1 MEVIVDELQKN
12 GIRIDMTLLNI
23 HVNRILEMYKAIYD
37 EATSRLKAVDQLVD
51 VFHEN
56 CFNTVARVMAYLTLI
71 RCMNLPKEED
81 VRKAVRLVVPSKEYR
96 KSGWNNEF
104 KESANCT
111 RDFYTYALF
120 QYWVYTHGH
129 YIIDGKF
136 KNSSLS
142 RWKSYRTSCR
152 KMVLMSI

>member
-23 HVNRILEMYKAIYD
+23 HVNRILCVYKAMYD
-37 EATSRLKAVDQLVD
+37 EATSRLKADQLVD

-56 CFNTVARVMAYLTLI
+56 CFNTVARVMAYITLV

-81 VRKAVRLVVPSKEYR
+81 VRKAHSISGALFKKHY

-104 KESANCT
+104 KECT
-111 RDFYTYALF
+111 YPRSDFYIRSLF
-120 QYWVYTHGH
+120 QYWVYTHG
-129 YIIDGKF
+129 Y
-136 KNSSLS
+136 
-142 RWKSYRTSCR
+142 
-152 KMVLMSI
+152 

>member
-23 HVNRILEMYKAIYD
+23 HVNRILCIYKTMYD
-37 EATSRLKAVDQLVD
+37 EATSRLKADQLVD

-81 VRKAVRLVVPSKEYR
+81 VRKLVRLVVPSLKNIITVDGITSLKNAPIPDQIFIRTLCSSIGYMPMDIEY
-96 KSGWNNEF
+96 
-104 KESANCT
+104 
-111 RDFYTYALF
+111 
-120 QYWVYTHGH
+120 
-129 YIIDGKF
+129 YIKPENF
-136 KNSSLS
+136 
-142 RWKSYRTSCR
+142 
-152 KMVLMSI
+152 

>member
-23 HVNRILEMYKAIYD
+23 QVNRILGMYKAMYN

-81 VRKAVRLVVPSKEYR
+81 VRKAVRLAVPSLK
-96 KSGWNNEF
+96 N
-104 KESANCT
+104 
-111 RDFYTYALF
+111 
-120 QYWVYTHGH
+120 
-129 YIIDGKF
+129 IIRVDGITSL
-136 KNSSLS
+136 KNPPIAHEIFIYVLCSSIGD
-142 RWKSYRTSCR
+142 TP
-152 KMVLMSI
+152 MDTT